1 MAVRKASDSN
11 LTGKKYNDAS
21 ASGTK
26 IVDVPDMPTLT
37 ATPTENGSSITVTA
51 NAASRGGIP
60 ASFSATSS
68 PGSVVANSN
77 NSAIDFGANLTIGT
91 EYTFQVKAV
100 NATGSSPYTASTN
113 AIVQPGY
120 QLSQTFNTSGNF
132 TIPAGKTRVAVVGVG
147 AGANSSG
154 DSGGRG
160 GTVFILEDAVV
171 TPAANHYVQIASG
184 GGSNST
190 FGNILTV
197 PGGSA
202 NSATTNSGTFTFNE
216 TGRAGGTGGSPTGNT
231 SNAGNAGQ
239 NASTATSNNV
249 SIASFQAGGGGGGA
263 GGSTYASF
271 RNGAA
276 QYNPPGGGG
285 AGGNYFGG
293 AGAQGGGGG
302 QGIAEFGY
310 TVPGQAARGPGGG
323 GGAGSAGSTA
333 GGAARLLV
341 YVK

>member
-1 MAVRKASDSN
+1 MAIRKASDSN

-26 IVDVPDMPTLT
+26 IPDVPDTPILT
-37 ATPTENGSSITVTA
+37 ETPTENGSSITVTA
-51 NAASRGGIP
+51 NASPTGGLP
-60 ASFSATSS
+60 TSFSAISTPSS
-68 PGSVVANSN
+68 IVANSN
-77 NSAIDFGANLTIGT
+77 NSSIDFGSSLSIGT
-91 EYTFQVKAV
+91 SYTFKVKAI
-100 NATGSSPYTASTN
+100 NATGESPLTNSTN

-120 QLSQTFNTSGNF
+120 QLSQTFNSSGTF
-132 TIPAGKTRVAVVGVG
+132 TVPSGKTRVAIVGVG

-154 DSGGRG
+154 DNGGRG

-171 TPAANHYVQIASG
+171 TSASNHYVQIASG

-202 NSATTNSGTFTFNE
+202 NLATTNSGTFQFNE

-231 SNAGNAGQ
+231 SNAGNAGG
-239 NASTATSNNV
+239 NASTATTPNV
-249 SIASFQAGGGGGGA
+249 SIESYQAGGGGGGA
-263 GGSTYASF
+263 GGTTYASF

-293 AGAQGGGGG
+293 AGAQGGGNG
-302 QGIAEFGY
+302 QGIPEFGY

-323 GGAGSAGSTA
+323 GGAGSAGTTS
-333 GGAARLLV
+333 GGAAQLKI